1 MHNPQFQAGTSLQSK
16 WEEYEDPIIFE
27 FIFKDEKDAF
37 VRRINHEA
45 QSVGGYD
52 VYQSLMLSRIIGS
65 ILTVCAVKCATA
77 LLQGETV
84 LLKDA
89 DLNDIEWYGYQGSAF
104 SPTWNPV
111 EYTSLPFAL
120 QPYQFSVLEKKHLSG
135 MQKGSRPFHTMT
147 LGNLKCCGARVY
159 APTSKALKVG
169 TVKNTRWCLSL
180 GVVAISK
187 VIKRV

>member
-77 LLQGETV
+77 LLQGETGLKLDMDMFIPYKVV
-84 LLKDA
+84 LR
-89 DLNDIEWYGYQGSAF
+89 DI
-104 SPTWNPV
+104 
-111 EYTSLPFAL
+111 
-120 QPYQFSVLEKKHLSG
+120 
-135 MQKGSRPFHTMT
+135 RC
-147 LGNLKCCGARVY
+147 KCCIPLDSAVER
-159 APTSKALKVG
+159 
-169 TVKNTRWCLSL
+169 C
-180 GVVAISK
+180 
-187 VIKRV
+187 